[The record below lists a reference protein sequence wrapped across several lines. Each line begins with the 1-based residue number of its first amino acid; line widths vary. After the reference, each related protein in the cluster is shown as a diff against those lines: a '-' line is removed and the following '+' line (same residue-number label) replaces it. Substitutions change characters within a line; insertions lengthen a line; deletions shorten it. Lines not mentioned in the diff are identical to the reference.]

1 MATLGPPAG
10 LLAHRPDGNGKR
22 VVQGP
27 VVCQRSNTEPAG
39 VGVASTKAKAATHRE
54 CLLLAVADGCAEQQA
69 REQAQEKK
77 RAHITK
83 GVVNLMESRRPHGFG
98 TTAH

>member
-1 MATLGPPAG
+1 M
-10 LLAHRPDGNGKR
+10 
-22 VVQGP
+22 
-27 VVCQRSNTEPAG
+27 VCQRSNTESAG

-54 CLLLAVADGCAEQQA
+54 CLLLAVADSRAEQQA
-69 REQAQEKK
+69 CEQAQEKK
-77 RAHITK
+77 RAHISK